1 MRMEGEGVHLPEGMD
16 GRVKEALD
24 MWGIKSLYP
33 PQRDSFPAIAEGK
46 NLVVCVPTAA
56 GKSLIAYSAIVNKV
70 VKKGK
75 KALYIV
81 PLRALASEKFEEL
94 KQLNRLGIKVALS
107 YGDFDDDDRYLER
120 FDVVVATS
128 EKADSLLR
136 HRTRW
141 LSDLSVIVADE
152 VHLLNDKVRGPTLE
166 VILTRFKQLNPKAQ
180 MICLSATVKNSADIA
195 GWLGAELIES
205 DFRPVKLSEG
215 VLYKGTVRTSDG
227 KERTI
232 AADVGDPVS
241 DAVLDVVLHSDDGKG
256 QALVFVYTRRNSET
270 AAVNMSKI
278 LGQKLSDV
286 DIARLR
292 EISEGL
298 GRSDSRINK
307 RLRQAV
313 AGGAAFHHAGLSN
326 EHRKLIEAAFKERR
340 IKVLF
345 ATPTLAA
352 GINLPARRV
361 IVRDWKRFEQ
371 FNPQAPIPVLEVK
384 QMFGRAGRPRFDT
397 EGQSY
402 IYARNEEEV
411 DLLMER
417 YIWGDVEEIYSKL
430 GSFPALRMH
439 ILSSFATNYVRDM
452 DELWEFIRSTFF
464 AYQMDTWKITT
475 DVEDVISFLEE
486 EEFIKVDGDK
496 VEATD
501 FGKRVARLYIDPL
514 SAVVLRKA
522 VLSEPKKLTSFSIL
536 QAACYTPDIP
546 TMFVRKNEYDRI
558 LEEIYSRED
567 ELLMDIPTEKA
578 DYDFFLG
585 SVKTAIFLMEWI
597 GDGELGMEA
606 NEERLEKLFN
616 VGPGDIRSKVETAK
630 WILYSMRELARL
642 FNSPMSKAVDLVA
655 LRVEHGIKKELLE
668 LIGIK
673 GVGRVRARRLFDAGI
688 EGPDD
693 VRSSTVQRLSSV
705 HGIGRIL
712 ALAIKNEVLGSEGD
726 ILEEDQM
733 DEGDIGSGQ
742 SRLGDFS

>member
-1 MRMEGEGVHLPEGMD
+1 MGMKGEGGVVLPEGMD
-16 GRVKEALD
+16 SRVKDALD
-24 MWGIKSLYP
+24 MWGIRSLYP

-56 GKSLIAYSAIVNKV
+56 GKSLIAYCAIVNRV

-136 HRTRW
+136 HRTKW

-152 VHLLNDKVRGPTLE
+152 VHLLNDKRRGPTLE

-215 VLYKGTVRTSDG
+215 VLYGGTVRTSDG
-227 KERTI
+227 KESTI
-232 AADVGDPVS
+232 VADTGDPVT
-241 DAVLDVVLHSDDGKG
+241 DAVLDVVLHSDDGRG
-256 QALVFVYTRRNSET
+256 QALVFVYTRRNAEA
-270 AAVNMSKI
+270 AAVNMSKV
-278 LGQKLSDV
+278 LGSRLSEA

-292 EISEGL
+292 EISDRL
-298 GRSDSRINK
+298 GGDSRINK
-307 RLRQAV
+307 RLKQAV
-313 AGGAAFHHAGLSN
+313 SGGAAFHHAGLSN

-402 IYARNEEEV
+402 IYARSEEEV

-417 YIWGDVEEIYSKL
+417 YIWGEVEEVYSKL

-464 AYQMDTWKITT
+464 AYQNDTWKITT

-486 EEFIKVDGDK
+486 EEFIKVDGDN

-522 VLSEPKKLTSFSIL
+522 LLSEPKKLTPFSIL
-536 QAACYTPDIP
+536 QAVCYTPDIHK
-546 TMFVRKNEYDRI
+546 MFVRRKEYEKI

-567 ELLMDIPTEKA
+567 ELLMEVPTEKA
-578 DYDFFLG
+578 DYDFFLA
-585 SVKTAIFLMEWI
+585 SVKSAIFLLEWI
-597 GDGELGMEA
+597 GEGELGMEA

-616 VGPGDIRSKVETAK
+616 VGPGDIRSKVDTAK

-642 FNSPMSKAVDLVA
+642 FNSPMAKDIDLVA

-688 EGPDD
+688 KGSDD

-705 HGIGRIL
+705 HGIGRVL
-712 ALAIKNEVLGSEGD
+712 ALAIKNEVLGPEGE
-726 ILEEDQM
+726 ILEEDEPGE
-733 DEGDIGSGQ
+733 EGVGSGQ